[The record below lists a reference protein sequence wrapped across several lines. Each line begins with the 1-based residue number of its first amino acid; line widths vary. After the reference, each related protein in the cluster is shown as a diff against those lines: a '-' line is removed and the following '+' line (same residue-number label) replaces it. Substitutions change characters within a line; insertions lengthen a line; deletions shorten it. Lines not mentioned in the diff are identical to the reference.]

1 MLPLEVK
8 AIRETIHELFLKYN
22 IKQEAVREI
31 VEFKQGEVIIATFE
45 YEDKQIKI
53 IAKIR
58 ESEITVFEKI
68 INNKYKFMKTLETA
82 DELLSNLKKAWS

>member
-1 MLPLEVK
+1 MLPLEVE

-68 INNKYKFMKTLETA
+68 IKNKYKFMKTLETA
-82 DELLSNLKKAWS
+82 NELLSNLKKVWS